1 MAVFFSKNSA
11 LKQQEIIIIII
22 ILTFHIVVTVW
33 RVTVVCEIID
43 NNPDCN
49 RQLAKLT
56 SLLTSCQLR
65 IWVQRKRKVE
75 HIRTS

>member
-1 MAVFFSKNSA
+1 MAVFFSKNNA

-56 SLLTSCQLR
+56 S
-65 IWVQRKRKVE
+65 
-75 HIRTS
+75 